1 MAVNQQLCFELQ
13 ERENPNRTGLKN
25 TGDSRAHI
33 TEKDRGEE
41 SFRADLVQ
49 RFSDAAPLQRLVSF
63 PLSVL
68 PSKAPALPQGWL
80 PSWCQSGYRNSK
92 LCWYLPW
99 CPRERTSLLAALSK
113 EEENF
118 FSYGPDHW
126 HLSLLGH
133 IVSRL
138 HLWIIILIISGQ
150 ARPTQSR
157 WATMGRGRYLKKILG
172 IARVLARQLTDKCI

>member
-13 ERENPNRTGLKN
+13 EIENPNWTGLKN
-25 TGDSRAHI
+25 TGDLWAHI

-49 RFSDAAPLQRLVSF
+49 RFSDAVPLQRLVSF
-63 PLSVL
+63 PLSAL

-80 PSWCQSGYRNSK
+80 PSWCQSGYRSSK
-92 LCWYLPW
+92 LCWYLSW

-113 EEENF
+113 EEENV
-118 FSYGPDHW
+118 FSYGPDNW

-133 IVSRL
+133 IVSHL
-138 HLWIIILIISGQ
+138 HLWIIIPDYLGTSKAHPKQ
-150 ARPTQSR
+150 
-157 WATMGRGRYLKKILG
+157 MGYHGEG
-172 IARVLARQLTDKCI
+172 